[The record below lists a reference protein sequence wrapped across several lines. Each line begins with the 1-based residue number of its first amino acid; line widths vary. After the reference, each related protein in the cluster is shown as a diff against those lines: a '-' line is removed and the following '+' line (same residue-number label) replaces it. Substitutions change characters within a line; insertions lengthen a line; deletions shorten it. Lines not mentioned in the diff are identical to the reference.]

1 MPVVTGSAQGEIIA
15 SATGYTSASKIL
27 IYPMQIPIKGPWGHD
42 ETTLFLAESTY
53 PVRLAAVASDGFPR
67 VVSLWYRSRVLTLE
81 CVTHRDA
88 PLVKLLAANANVGF
102 EISPNDPPYH
112 GVRGQG
118 IATISPLAESD
129 TLDWMVSHY
138 LGDSDSQ
145 VGRWLLSRR
154 EQEVVIKIE
163 PQRLFSWD
171 YRERMADVSS

>member
-1 MPVVTGSAQGEIIA
+1 M
-15 SATGYTSASKIL
+15 
-27 IYPMQIPIKGPWGHD
+27 
-42 ETTLFLAESTY
+42 
-53 PVRLAAVASDGFPR
+53 
-67 VVSLWYRSRVLTLE
+67 
-81 CVTHRDA
+81 
-88 PLVKLLAANANVGF
+88 AANANVGF